1 MVLAAIVACEIGFWV
16 VLAAGLAA
24 RYLLSW
30 RRTGAVL
37 LAAVPVVDLALL
49 VFSVLDL
56 RAGAQPRTA
65 HGLAAVYLGFSV
77 AFGPSLV
84 RWADVRFAHRWAGG
98 PPPAPKPAGGTP
110 ARLRR
115 EWQDFGRATLAAAIS
130 AALLLGA
137 VLLVGDRADTAP
149 LLGWLPK
156 LGLVL
161 AVWLLGWPVPETL
174 RRRRPESAP
183 PAPPLSGT
191 RPRP

>member
-1 MVLAAIVACEIGFWV
+1 MLVAAIVGCEVGLWV

-37 LAAVPVVDLALL
+37 LAAVPLVDLALL
-49 VFSVLDL
+49 AFTVLDL
-56 RAGAQPRTA
+56 RSGAQPRAA
-65 HGLAAVYLGFSV
+65 HGLAAIYLGFSV
-77 AFGPSLV
+77 AFGPTLV

-98 PPPAPKPAGGTP
+98 PPPEPKPAGGTA
-110 ARLRR
+110 ARLRL
-115 EWQDFGRATLAAAIS
+115 EWRDFGRAVLAAAIS

-149 LLGWLPK
+149 LLGWLWR

-161 AVWLLGWPVPETL
+161 IVWLLGWPVPETV
-174 RRRRPESAP
+174 RRRSPRRGAP
-183 PAPPLSGT
+183 PHLSGS
-191 RPRP
+191 